1 MYSPEWFISKI
12 YILRHVN
19 IKKAET
25 KEVWIFNV
33 SKTGLFKDFAPQI
46 GLSENRKKKNKQTFF
61 YLILLSSTEKNPFK
75 YRTIVWLEMCCE

>member
-46 GLSENRKKKNKQTFF
+46 GLSENRKKKNLFLFNFAELYRKKTF
-61 YLILLSSTEKNPFK
+61 
-75 YRTIVWLEMCCE
+75 